1 MNQTT
6 KLPEINNN
14 YPIVD
19 NDVAITITPAA
30 KNRILELLKYGNN
43 DQLKLRVYVNGGGCS
58 GFEYCFA
65 FEEQADDDILI
76 QDESVAI
83 IIDPISIKYLN
94 GATLDYKKTLTE
106 STFIV
111 INPNAKATCE
121 CEKSFCC

>member
-6 KLPEINNN
+6 KYTDINNN
-14 YPIVD
+14 YPIID
-19 NDVAITITPAA
+19 NNITITPAA

-65 FEEQADDDILI
+65 FEEQAEDDIVI
-76 QDESVAI
+76 KGEGVEI
-83 IIDPISIKYLN
+83 IIDPISIKYLR
-94 GATLDYKKTLTE
+94 GAILDYKKTLTE